1 MIIVKLMGGM
11 GNQMFQYAFA
21 RSLSLKT
28 NTEFKI
34 DLSFLKRRDLGE
46 NFTYRD
52 FDLNIFNISE
62 NIVKETQTDNL
73 QSINENMFSYSQ
85 ETVNTIEQK
94 IGGNIYLDGYW
105 QSYKYFEDFGEHIKK
120 DFTFKNLVGDNKDT
134 NVKNMIID
142 IIESNSV
149 MVNIRRSDYL
159 NNNFHGVMGFDYIS
173 EASKIIES
181 KIDNPKYFVFSDDIE
196 WCKENVKLD
205 NMVIVDHKYKGD
217 RFDLY
222 LQLMKSCKHFI
233 IPNSTFAWWA
243 AWLSDNKNKIVISPK
258 LWFTDINI
266 NTNDLIP
273 SNWIR
278 I

>member
-1 MIIVKLMGGM
+1 MIIVKLIGGM

-21 RSLSLKT
+21 RSISLKT

-34 DLSFLKRRDLGE
+34 NLSFLKRKDLGE

-52 FDLNIFNISE
+52 FDLDIFNISE
-62 NIVKETQTDNL
+62 NIIKEIQTDNL
-73 QSINENMFSYSQ
+73 QSVSEKMFSYSQ
-85 ETVNTIEQK
+85 ETVNTIEQN
-94 IGGNIYLDGYW
+94 IGNDLYLDGYW
-105 QSYKYFEDFGEHIKK
+105 QSYKYFEEFEDYIKK
-120 DFTFKNLVGDNKDT
+120 DFTFKNLVENNKDT
-134 NVKNMIID
+134 NVKNMFKD
-142 IIESNSV
+142 IIKSNSV

-159 NNNFHGVMGFDYIS
+159 NNNFHGVMGSDYINES
-173 EASKIIES
+173 SKIIES

-196 WCKENVKLD
+196 WCKENIKLN

-243 AWLSDNKNKIVISPK
+243 AWLSNNKNKIVISPK
-258 LWFTDINI
+258 SWFTDFNI

-273 SNWIR
+273 SNWVR

>member
-1 MIIVKLMGGM
+1 M

-21 RSLSLKT
+21 RSLSLKM

-46 NFTYRD
+46 NFIYRN
-52 FDLNIFNISE
+52 FDLDIFNIPE
-62 NIVKETQTDNL
+62 NIIIQTPIDNL
-73 QSINENMFSYSQ
+73 QNISEKMFSYSHD
-85 ETVNTIEQK
+85 TVNCIEQH
-94 IGGNIYLDGYW
+94 IERDVYLEGYW
-105 QSYKYFEDFGEHIKK
+105 QSYKYFEEFNNQIKMDFL
-120 DFTFKNLVGDNKDT
+120 FKNPIKNNGDT
-134 NVKNMIID
+134 NVKNMIND
-142 IIESNSV
+142 IMTSNSV
-149 MVNIRRSDYL
+149 MVNIRRADYL
-159 NNNFHGVMGFDYIS
+159 NNNFHGVMGVEYINK
-173 EASKIIES
+173 ASKIIHS
-181 KIDNPKYFVFSDDIE
+181 RINNPRYFVFSDDIE
-196 WCKENVKLD
+196 WCEENVKLD
-205 NMVIVDHKYKGD
+205 NMVIVNHEYKGD

-233 IPNSTFAWWA
+233 IPNSTFAWWS

-258 LWFTDINI
+258 SWFTNDSI

>member
-1 MIIVKLMGGM
+1 MIIVKLIGGM

-21 RSLSLKT
+21 RSISLKT

-34 DLSFLKRRDLGE
+34 DLSFLKRKDLGE

-52 FDLNIFNISE
+52 FDLDIFNISE
-62 NIVKETQTDNL
+62 NIIKEIQTDNL
-73 QSINENMFSYSQ
+73 QSVSEKMFSYSQ
-85 ETVNTIEQK
+85 ETVNTIEQN
-94 IGGNIYLDGYW
+94 IGNDLYLDGYW
-105 QSYKYFEDFGEHIKK
+105 QSYKYFEEFEDYIKK
-120 DFTFKNLVGDNKDT
+120 DFTFKNLVENNKDT
-134 NVKNMIID
+134 NVKNMFKD
-142 IIESNSV
+142 IIKSNSV

-159 NNNFHGVMGFDYIS
+159 NNNFHGVMGSDYINES
-173 EASKIIES
+173 SKIIES

-196 WCKENVKLD
+196 WCKENIKLN

-243 AWLSDNKNKIVISPK
+243 AWLSNNKNKIVISPK
-258 LWFTDINI
+258 SWFTDFNI

-273 SNWIR
+273 SNWVR

>member
-21 RSLSLKT
+21 RSISLKT

-52 FDLNIFNISE
+52 FDLDIFNIPE
-62 NIVKETQTDNL
+62 NIIKEIQTDNL
-73 QSINENMFSYSQ
+73 QSVSEKMFSYSQ
-85 ETVNTIEQK
+85 ETVNTIEQN
-94 IGGNIYLDGYW
+94 IGNDLYLDGYW
-105 QSYKYFEDFGEHIKK
+105 QSYKYFEEFEDYIKK
-120 DFTFKNLVGDNKDT
+120 DFTFKNLVENNKDT
-134 NVKNMIID
+134 NVKNMFND
-142 IIESNSV
+142 IIKSNSV

-159 NNNFHGVMGFDYIS
+159 NNNFHGVMGSDYINES
-173 EASKIIES
+173 SKIIES

-196 WCKENVKLD
+196 WCKENIKLN

-258 LWFTDINI
+258 SWFTDFNI

-273 SNWIR
+273 SNWVR

>member
-1 MIIVKLMGGM
+1 MGGM

-21 RSLSLKT
+21 RSISLKT

-52 FDLNIFNISE
+52 FDLDIFNIPE
-62 NIVKETQTDNL
+62 NIIKEIQTDNL
-73 QSINENMFSYSQ
+73 QSVSEKMFSYSQ
-85 ETVNTIEQK
+85 ETVNTIEQN
-94 IGGNIYLDGYW
+94 IDGNTYLDGYW
-105 QSYKYFEDFGEHIKK
+105 QSYKYFEDFGGHIKK
-120 DFTFKNLVGDNKDT
+120 DFTFKNLVENNKDT
-134 NVKNMIID
+134 NVKNMFND
-142 IIESNSV
+142 IMKSNSV

-159 NNNFHGVMGFDYIS
+159 NNNFHGVMGSDYINES
-173 EASKIIES
+173 SKIIES

-205 NMVIVDHKYKGD
+205 NMVIVDHEYKGD

>member
-21 RSLSLKT
+21 RALSLKT

-52 FDLNIFNISE
+52 FDLDIFNIPE
-62 NIVKETQTDNL
+62 NIIIQTPIDNL
-73 QSINENMFSYSQ
+73 QNISEKMFSYSQ
-85 ETVNTIEQK
+85 DTVNVIEQN
-94 IGGNIYLDGYW
+94 IGVEVYLDGYW
-105 QSYKYFEDFGEHIKK
+105 QSYKYFEEFNDDIKK
-120 DFTFKNLVGDNKDT
+120 DFSFKNPIKNNENT
-134 NVKNMIID
+134 NIKNMVND
-142 IIESNSV
+142 IMMSNSI
-149 MVNIRRSDYL
+149 MVNIRRADYL
-159 NNNFHGVMGFDYIS
+159 NNNFHGVMGVDYIN

-181 KIDNPKYFVFSDDIE
+181 KINNPKYFVFSDDIF
-196 WCKENVKLD
+196 WCKENLKLD
-205 NMVIVDHKYKGD
+205 NMVIVDHEYKGD
-217 RFDLY
+217 RFGLY

-243 AWLSDNKNKIVISPK
+243 AWMGDNKNKIIISPK
-258 LWFTDINI
+258 SWFTNSNI

>member
-62 NIVKETQTDNL
+62 NIIKEIQTDNL
-73 QSINENMFSYSQ
+73 QIINENMFSYSQ
-85 ETVNTIEQK
+85 ETVNTVEQN

-120 DFTFKNLVGDNKDT
+120 DFTFKNLVEDNKDT
-134 NVKNMIID
+134 NVKNMFID
-142 IIESNSV
+142 IIDSNSV
-149 MVNIRRSDYL
+149 MVNVRRTDYL
-159 NNNFHGVMGFDYIS
+159 NNNFHGVMGIDYIN

-205 NMVIVDHKYKGD
+205 NMVIVNYDYKGD

-243 AWLSDNKNKIVISPK
+243 AWLSSNKNKIVISPK
-258 LWFTDINI
+258 LWFTDTSI

-273 SNWIR
+273 SNWVR